1 MIWGQRIEVEENGR
15 SFWMPAAGMPWFVA
29 VFWRNSIITSLQTMV
44 VSYEFGRGT
53 LVKLAQLQA
62 LEVDDWCDA
71 QPGKILH

>member
-15 SFWMPAAGMPWFVA
+15 SFWMPAGMPWFVA

-44 VSYEFGRGT
+44 ASYEFGRGT